1 VLARRQIVSGG
12 LSRLI
17 VDGIRRDLD
26 EQLMAKDIHNA
37 AGNGNTKEVARFLKR
52 GVAVDAVDD
61 EGATPLGR
69 AARFGHRDVVE
80 LLLSEGADVHH
91 RDAAGRTALHRAA
104 VRGHAELLTLL
115 IDAGAEIDATED
127 RGETPLMYAALHG
140 YYAAG
145 AVLIKAGADVNAQDK
160 QGYTPLVHSFQIRS
174 GDHGERFE
182 LIRLLISSGTD
193 LALRDAEGKTAAEL
207 AEEIGHDPELIAI
220 LQAASG
226 AAVTTGEWSMIGGPD
241 CVLCRQLKRWKP
253 SKRHPDYIRPDVV
266 EEWLGTELPGRI
278 RNASGTMYRGKR
290 LIKLEI
296 LKAWHA
302 ELCSE
307 G

>member
-1 VLARRQIVSGG
+1 
-12 LSRLI
+12 
-17 VDGIRRDLD
+17 
-26 EQLMAKDIHNA
+26 MAKDIHHA
-37 AGNGNTKEVARFLKR
+37 AGNGNAKEVARFLKR
-52 GVAVDAVDD
+52 GIEVDAVDD

-69 AARFGHRDVVE
+69 AARFGHRDVVQ

-91 RDAAGRTALHRAA
+91 RDDAGRTALHRAA
-104 VRGHAELLTLL
+104 TRGHVDVLTLL
-115 IDAGAEIDATED
+115 IDSGAEIDATED
-127 RGETPLMYAALHG
+127 RGETPLMYAAAQG
-140 YYAAG
+140 QYAAG
-145 AVLIKAGADVNAQDK
+145 AVLIEAGADVNARDEA
-160 QGYTPLVHSFQIRS
+160 GYTPLVHALLIRA
-174 GDHGERFE
+174 GDYNQRLE

-193 LALRDAEGKTAAEL
+193 LDRQDAEGKTAVEL

-226 AAVTTGEWSMIGGPD
+226 APVTTGEWAMIGGPD

-302 ELCSE
+302 ELCCE